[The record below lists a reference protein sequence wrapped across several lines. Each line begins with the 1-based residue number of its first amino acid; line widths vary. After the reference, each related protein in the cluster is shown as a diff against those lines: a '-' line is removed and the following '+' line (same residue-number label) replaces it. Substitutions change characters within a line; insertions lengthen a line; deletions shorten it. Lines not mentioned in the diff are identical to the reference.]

1 MKKDSKLCKDYVSYI
16 EDKKEIES
24 KINNY
29 RKEQYEALNNKYNV
43 RELEKLREKSEIG
56 ALITLSSMVGVGLL
70 AGLSTFIFRYTGGM
84 EEGLKQLLANKLALT
99 FGVGGIVLV
108 SISIY
113 GIINIIKTSRLIKKS
128 KVELE
133 QSSK

>member
-1 MKKDSKLCKDYVSYI
+1 MKKDSELYKDYVSYI

-24 KINNY
+24 KISNY
-29 RKEQYEALNNKYNV
+29 RKEQYEALNDKYNV
-43 RELEKLREKSEIG
+43 RELEKLGEKSEIG

-70 AGLSTFIFRYTGGM
+70 AGISTFVFNHVGGM

-99 FGVGGIVLV
+99 FGVGGIILI

-113 GIINIIKTSRLIKKS
+113 GVVNIIKTSRLIKKS
-128 KVELE
+128 KIEVK
-133 QSSK
+133 QSFK